1 MAIATIIDIGTNTFE
16 YLVVEFADSEYR
28 FISEGKIH
36 VRLGEGGIEK
46 GFITEAALNRAAQA
60 MEEIDELSKKHGS
73 EVLLAK
79 ATSATRDAENAS
91 QLKKLVTDKGFK
103 ISVID
108 GVEEARLIAKGAS
121 LSVPKTIK
129 NYLLMD
135 IGGGSTEFILV
146 QNSNAVWA
154 QSFNAGVTRLMEK
167 FAVSDPLV
175 EKDLERMKTFL
186 QDELSPLSERL
197 TGLQNLTLVGSAGS
211 YDSIVSI
218 LTSAGR
224 VLHSDGFQEI
234 PMAEFQRLYQQLI
247 RSSKNERSSILGL
260 VKYRVPTIHLAA
272 YQIQHVLSSLEI
284 QRLARSPFALKE
296 GVLFELMENFKA

>member
-16 YLVVEFADSEYR
+16 YLVVEFSDSEYK
-28 FISEGKIH
+28 FIAEGKVH
-36 VRLGEGGIEK
+36 VRLGEGGIGK
-46 GFITEAALNRAAQA
+46 GSITEAALDRASQA

-73 EVLLAK
+73 EVLIAK
-79 ATSATRDAENAS
+79 ATSATRDAENAA
-91 QLKKLVTDKGFK
+91 QLKKLVTDKGFQ

-108 GVEEARLIAKGAS
+108 GAEEARLIAKGAS
-121 LSVPKTIK
+121 LSVPENIE

-146 QNSNAVWA
+146 ENGKAVWA
-154 QSFNAGVTRLMEK
+154 QSFNIGVTRLMEK
-167 FAVSDPLV
+167 FSVSDPLK
-175 EKDLERMKTFL
+175 EEDLERIRKFL
-186 QDELSPLSERL
+186 DDELSPLSERL

-218 LTSAGR
+218 LTSAAR
-224 VLHSDGFQEI
+224 IHHSDGFQEI
-234 PMAEFQRLYQQLI
+234 PMAEFQNLYEQLI
-247 RSSKNERSSILGL
+247 SSSKDERSSIPGL

-272 YQIQHVLSSLEI
+272 YQIQHVLSALEI

-296 GVLFELMENFKA
+296 GVLFELMEGIKA